1 MEWCGVVW
9 CEPMSSVVVCIIKHV
24 PHKLV
29 AFTTFLKQYPTTKC
43 CSVWFI
49 PLQISLSLSLLYI
62 YGYLLDFNIVLVIAC
77 MCMHGS
83 KDHLMLVLYV
93 EVEKVNPYFS
103 TMEPKLK
110 KCWLQLVMVSIIM
123 NPLVLLFFF
132 HAFFFPSFYSALF
145 YSIEDGIM
153 KHKLISLNSTT

>member
-1 MEWCGVVW
+1 
-9 CEPMSSVVVCIIKHV
+9 MSSVVVWLCVSSSMMCYASCADHIPETISYYQV
-24 PHKLV
+24 LQCV
-29 AFTTFLKQYPTTKC
+29 VYTTTNL
-43 CSVWFI
+43 S
-49 PLQISLSLSLLYI
+49 LSLSLSLSLLYI

-110 KCWLQLVMVSIIM
+110 KCWLQLVS
-123 NPLVLLFFF
+123 
-132 HAFFFPSFYSALF
+132 
-145 YSIEDGIM
+145 DG
-153 KHKLISLNSTT
+153 